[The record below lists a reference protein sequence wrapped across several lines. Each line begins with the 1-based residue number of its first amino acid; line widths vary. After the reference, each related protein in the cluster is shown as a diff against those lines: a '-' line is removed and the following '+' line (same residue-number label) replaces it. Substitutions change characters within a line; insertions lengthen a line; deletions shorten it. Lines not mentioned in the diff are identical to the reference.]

1 MTMKTDN
8 CTGPT
13 LVTFAL
19 SPIFKA
25 VNIAMKNRNTW
36 YQRYVFHI
44 FHYCSEHYDSFIFV
58 VLHVGLKTFI
68 RLHG

>member
-36 YQRYVFHI
+36 YQRYFFTFFI
-44 FHYCSEHYDSFIFV
+44 IAASIMTASF
-58 VLHVGLKTFI
+58 L
-68 RLHG
+68 